1 MTTILDFLIP
11 GITLSLVLSVEPTYN
26 KLLSLLLIDETAET
40 KKMCNRERA
49 LKIIPRQVSVLTAVG
64 YFPRL

>member
-49 LKIIPRQVSVLTAVG
+49 
-64 YFPRL
+64 